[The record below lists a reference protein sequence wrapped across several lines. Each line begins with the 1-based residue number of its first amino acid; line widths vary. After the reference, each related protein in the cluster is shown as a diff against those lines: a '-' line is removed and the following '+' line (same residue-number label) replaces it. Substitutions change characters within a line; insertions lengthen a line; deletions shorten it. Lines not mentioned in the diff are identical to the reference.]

1 MVTIDFSD
9 LKPIKNSTDRIPAI
23 GLGTWKIGGNFV
35 PDYSKDTL
43 WIDALRYGIEYSIE
57 KIGFALID
65 TAELYGAGHS
75 EELVG
80 EAIKDFPRE
89 RVFIVTKVKS
99 ENLRYERVIRSAK
112 ASLERL
118 KTNYID
124 LYLVHWPNPRIPLSE
139 TMRAL
144 EKLYN
149 EGIVRYIGVSNF
161 DVRLME
167 EARTYL
173 SVTDIIVNQIK
184 YSLLDRHAE
193 KEIISY
199 CQKEKIIVMA
209 YTPLE
214 HGKVLRLEII
224 RKLAEKYG
232 RSPAQIALNWLI
244 SKPLIVT
251 IPKAEKKKHIKENI
265 DTMGW
270 RLHEEDVKLLDE
282 LNVRKIGRS

>member
-1 MVTIDFSD
+1 MVTIDFLD

-89 RVFIVTKVKS
+89 RIFIVTKVKS

-193 KEIISY
+193 KEIIPY

-214 HGKVLRLEII
+214 RGEVLRLEII

-270 RLHEEDVKLLDE
+270 RLREEDAKLLDE
-282 LNVRKIGRS
+282 LNVHKIS

>member
-9 LKPIKNSTDRIPAI
+9 LKPIKNSTDKIPAI
-23 GLGTWKIGGNFV
+23 GLGTWKIGGDFV
-35 PDYSKDTL
+35 PDYSKDPL

-57 KIGFALID
+57 KIGFVLID
-65 TAELYGAGHS
+65 TAELYGGGHA
-75 EELVG
+75 EELIG
-80 EAIKDFPRE
+80 EAIKDLPRE
-89 RVFIVTKVKS
+89 KIFIVTKVKS
-99 ENLRYERVIRSAK
+99 ENLRYERVLKSAK

-118 KTNYID
+118 KTDYID
-124 LYLVHWPNPRIPLSE
+124 LYLIHWPNPRIPLSE

-149 EGIVRYIGVSNF
+149 EGIVRYIGVGNF
-161 DVRLME
+161 DVHLME

-173 SVTDIIVNQIK
+173 SATDIIANQIK

-193 KEIISY
+193 KEIIPY

-214 HGKVLRLEII
+214 RGEVMRLEIL
-224 RKLAEKYG
+224 RKLAGKYG
-232 RSPAQIALNWLI
+232 KSPAQIALNWLI
-244 SKPLIVT
+244 SKPFVVT

-270 RLHEEDVKLLDE
+270 RLREEDLKLLDE
-282 LNVRKIGRS
+282 LDVYKIS

>member
-232 RSPAQIALNWLI
+232 ISPAQIALNWLI

>member
-193 KEIISY
+193 KEIIPY